1 MTYSTFLTILGEA
14 AKHKFTLT
22 HKVYFISPP
31 RYLHD
36 TFKNTLKMLAVVEV
50 TMTWDVSIYLILMLS
65 IEFGTFGFSNLSI
78 PCVVFLV
85 RCPGTKAEATKTDVG
100 FLQLFRYL

>member
-1 MTYSTFLTILGEA
+1 MKRQSTSS
-14 AKHKFTLT
+14 LT

-36 TFKNTLKMLAVVEV
+36 TFENTLTAYLAVAEV
-50 TMTWDVSIYLILMLS
+50 IVTLDVSIYLMAFIIYRVRNLWVKQS
-65 IEFGTFGFSNLSI
+65 DFSGSR
-78 PCVVFLV
+78 FLV
-85 RCPGTKAEATKTDVG
+85 RCPGTKAVATKTDVG